1 MNINSFNFNR
11 FVHPRSGFLQETF
24 VFVEACCA
32 SDGWLIHV
40 TIFLFTR
47 TAGSYKGWFGWFN
60 RMEVLVH
67 PQEWFCRSLLCERLV
82 VHTRDD
88 VCSPAQRV
96 PTRDGLVG
104 LTAWRFWFTHRGG
117 FVGACYA
124 SDWWFIHVTIFCSPV
139 KQVLT
144 VCCVASVAV
153 G

>member
-88 VCSPAQRV
+88 FLFTLKAGSYSLLRSQRSGRVMRQEKVWCVWWSMCSSSSMR
-96 PTRDGLVG
+96 
-104 LTAWRFWFTHRGG
+104 
-117 FVGACYA
+117 CC
-124 SDWWFIHVTIFCSPV
+124 ICS
-139 KQVLT
+139 
-144 VCCVASVAV
+144 VCCCCCCACFSARMSVRV
-153 G
+153 V